1 MIKTVYQISGS
12 ERRALEKQRNAVV
25 TAQNSFFAVAQ
36 FIAER
41 EGLDLA
47 NIQFNQNDL
56 SFFTEVP
63 EPVKE

>member
-1 MIKTVYQISGS
+1 MIKVTYQIKGS
-12 ERRALEKQRNAVV
+12 ERSALEKQRNALV

-47 NIQFNQNDL
+47 KVQFNQNDL
-56 SFFTEVP
+56 SFFTEEP